1 MSYVISKR
9 IEKERKK
16 GSHYLK
22 SYEIERGLFNFGKDV
37 SGMASDVDID
47 CSDGSR
53 FEDVA
58 HGEGYNSGYLY
69 IGKKFFEDHPWL
81 KVGSLLNYEIYDRGY
96 MTIGLPSLDV
106 EEATKDCD
114 LSVEFE
120 SEVRNFLASHINALG
135 NDLQLY
141 KGIQGKEFPTDDAGG
156 RFPANDAGRID
167 LLCVDKSGDFVV
179 VELKKNMPSDKVVGQ
194 ISRYMGW
201 VKKHLAEGKE
211 VRGIIVAPQSETEN
225 TKLNYAV
232 SANPGIQLKFYKISL
247 EIL

>member
-1 MSYVISKR
+1 M
-9 IEKERKK
+9 EKEVIKREEKRSTK
-16 GSHYLK
+16 CHYLK
-22 SYEIERGLFNFGKDV
+22 SYEIERGLLYFGKDIR
-37 SGMASDVDID
+37 GMAYDVDID

-53 FEDVA
+53 FEKVA
-58 HGEGYNSGYLY
+58 HGEEYNSGYLY

-81 KVGSLLNYEIYDRGY
+81 KVGSLLNYEIYDRCS
-96 MTIGLPSLDV
+96 MKIGLPSLDV

-120 SEVRNFLASHINALG
+120 SEVRDFLASHINALG

-141 KGIQGKEFPTDDAGG
+141 KGIQGKEFPAD
-156 RFPANDAGRID
+156 DAGRID

-201 VKKHLAEGKE
+201 VKKKLAEGKE
-211 VRGIIVAPQSETEN
+211 VRGIIVAPQSEAEN

>member
-1 MSYVISKR
+1 MSVVVNKR
-9 IEKERKK
+9 IEKETKK

-22 SYEIERGLFNFGKDV
+22 SYEIERGLLYFGKDV
-37 SGMASDVDID
+37 SGMAFEVDVD

-53 FEDVA
+53 FENVA

-81 KVGSLLNYEIYDRGY
+81 KVGSLLNYEIQDRGS
-96 MTIGLPSLDV
+96 IKIELPSLDV

-120 SEVRNFLASHINALG
+120 SEVRDFLASHINALG

-141 KGIQGKEFPTDDAGG
+141 KGIQGKEFPAD
-156 RFPANDAGRID
+156 DAGRID

-201 VKKHLAEGKE
+201 VKKNIAEGKE